1 MADLKITNMTSLAAG
16 TAIEDVLHIIDDPSG
31 TPIDKKVTVGDLLNS
46 LAAPVTLA
54 QGAITLTEALH
65 AGRMNIVP
73 DQASSSVLTLP
84 APKAGMVLTFTYGGA
99 AADAQNTGIQPA
111 GDGFFSGTVAFAD
124 TDGNAYSVIVTDNA
138 AVDLLTLITPQNFTI
153 VCTGVSTTEWALSG
167 FVSSVTAPT
176 IA

>member
-54 QGAITLTEALH
+54 VGALTLTEALH
-65 AGRMNIVP
+65 AGRMSIVP
-73 DQASSSVLTLP
+73 DQTASSVITLP

-124 TDGNAYSVIVTDNA
+124 TDGNAYSVVVSDNA
-138 AVDLLTLITPQNFTI
+138 ADDLLTIITPQNFTV

-167 FVSSVTAPT
+167 FVSSATAPT

>member
-54 QGAITLTEALH
+54 VGALTLTEALH
-65 AGRMNIVP
+65 AGRMSIVP
-73 DQASSSVLTLP
+73 DQTASSVITLP

-124 TDGNAYSVIVTDNA
+124 TDGNAYSVVVSDNA
-138 AVDLLTLITPQNFTI
+138 ADDLLTLVTPQNFTI